1 MTPNE
6 LRERAEAVLAGKSR
20 SYVDDSKIFASAIVK
35 LLGDYAQ
42 AADNL
47 TAVQTRC
54 TELKTDR
61 LTLKLAIQKIAEATS
76 DTRDDAVAEA
86 LVAVGGMP

>member
-6 LRERAEAVLAGKSR
+6 LRERAEEVLARRSR
-20 SYVDDSKIFASAIVK
+20 GYVDDAEVFARAIIK
-35 LLGDYAQ
+35 LLGDYERVV
-42 AADNL
+42 DNL
-47 TAVQTRC
+47 SSVQTRC

-61 LTLKLAIQKIAEATS
+61 QTLKIAIQKIADAEPDA
-76 DTRDDAVAEA
+76 RDEAVAEA